1 MSWYISHG
9 RSGVVVACILCY
21 IFNLGPQDSLNYTTK
36 CHSRRKNMKDRWRQ
50 LGSPQNFNQKRFV
63 YKFFENF
70 NIYKNVSTSDTCSL
84 FFKHPIEMENC
95 IFENAIEAYSN
106 KIQKYT
112 PENNI
117 VEDKVKI
124 KVMSIIIKVQFKNYP
139 TIQESILNTGMKRI
153 IYVSKEDNFWGSGIN
168 NTGKN
173 YLGKILMKIRNECFE
188 NMTFNN

>member
-1 MSWYISHG
+1 
-9 RSGVVVACILCY
+9 
-21 IFNLGPQDSLNYTTK
+21 
-36 CHSRRKNMKDRWRQ
+36 MKDRWRQ

-70 NIYKNVSTSDTCSL
+70 NIYKNASTSSDTCSL

-117 VEDKVKI
+117 VEDKIKI